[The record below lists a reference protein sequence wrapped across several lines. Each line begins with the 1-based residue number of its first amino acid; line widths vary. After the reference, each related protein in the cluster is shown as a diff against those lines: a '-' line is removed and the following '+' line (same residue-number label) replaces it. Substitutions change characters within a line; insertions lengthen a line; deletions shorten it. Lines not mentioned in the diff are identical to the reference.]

1 MLLSLY
7 LQKRQFPLYPV
18 KSPLPPNLKLQSKSG
33 QIRPLT
39 LPQDLYDPLIDYKSN
54 IDSHTLP
61 LKCSKPA
68 AYVTTHSLY
77 LSCNPN
83 PLTPPPMAPID
94 PHSFTDSS
102 HPLATHISLSLYFDF
117 SSSTILASA
126 LLSLSSPHSG
136 PISLDARSLSIS
148 AVLNPQTL
156 SPLPFS
162 LSSTTDPVKGQSLT
176 VSLSNLSQFL
186 IVFSTSPSSSA
197 LQWLS
202 PPQTFGKTFPF
213 VYTQCQAIHARSIF
227 PCQDTPA
234 ARIRYSARLNVPR
247 QLAAVMAARHVD
259 RRPPASGEAVMACD
273 DAIWCGEGRVVEEFV
288 MEQSIP
294 PYLFAF
300 AVGEIGSREVGP
312 RTRVYAEAAG
322 EVLDAASRE
331 FAGTDEMIRVGE
343 RLFGAY
349 EWERFDLLVLPPS
362 FPYGGME
369 NPRMVFLTPT
379 VIKGDASGGQVVAHE
394 LAHSWTGNLITNKT
408 NDHFWLNEG
417 FTTYAERRIV
427 EAVQGEDIAALNI
440 GIGWRGLVEEM
451 ERFKDNMEFTKL
463 KTNQEGVDPDD
474 VYSQVPYEKGFQFL
488 WRIERQIGR
497 PAFDEFLKKYIATF
511 KFQSIDTDMFL
522 NFLKA
527 NVPGIENEIDLELW
541 TEGTGIPSDAMEPVS
556 NIYAKIVSLANE
568 FKLGRMPRE
577 DEVADW
583 RGQEWE
589 LYLENLPKSVEA
601 SQLSALDAC
610 YRLAESKDYEVKV
623 AFLQLA
629 ISSGC
634 RDHHSEVERTLKEV
648 GRMKYLRPLY
658 TALVQGSGKEEEK
671 IFAKRIFLE
680 ARDCY
685 HPIAQGVVESI
696 LSKHL

>member
-1 MLLSLY
+1 
-7 LQKRQFPLYPV
+7 
-18 KSPLPPNLKLQSKSG
+18 
-33 QIRPLT
+33 
-39 LPQDLYDPLIDYKSN
+39 
-54 IDSHTLP
+54 
-61 LKCSKPA
+61 
-68 AYVTTHSLY
+68 
-77 LSCNPN
+77 
-83 PLTPPPMAPID
+83 MAPID

-102 HPLATHISLSLYFDF
+102 HPLATHISLSLFFDF
-117 SSSTILASA
+117 SSSTIHSSA
-126 LLSLSSPHSG
+126 LLSLPTPHSG
-136 PISLDARSLSIS
+136 PISLDTRSLSINS
-148 AVLNPQTL
+148 VFDPLTKT
-156 SPLPFS
+156 PLPFS
-162 LSSTTDPVKGQSLT
+162 LSSPSDPIKGQSLT
-176 VSLSNLSQFL
+176 ISLSNHSK
-186 IVFSTSPSSSA
+186 FSIIFTTSPSSSA

-202 PPQTFGKTFPF
+202 PPQTFNKSLPF
-213 VYTQCQAIHARSIF
+213 VYTQCQSIHARSVF

-234 ARIRYSARLNVPR
+234 ARICYSARLNLPR
-247 QLAAVMAARHVD
+247 QLFSVMSARHVE
-259 RRPPASGEAVMACD
+259 RRAPGAGEAAMACD
-273 DAIWCGEGRVVEEFV
+273 DSMWCAEGRMVEEFV
-288 MEQSIP
+288 MEQPIP

-300 AVGEIGSREVGP
+300 AVGEIGFREVGP
-312 RTRVYAEAAG
+312 RTRVYAEAVPA
-322 EVLDAASRE
+322 VLDAAARE
-331 FAGTDEMIRVGE
+331 FSGTEDMIRVGE
-343 RLFGAY
+343 GLFGPY

-379 VIKGDASGGQVVAHE
+379 VIKGDASGAQVVAHE

-427 EAVQGEDIAALNI
+427 EAVQGEDRAALNI

-497 PAFDEFLKKYIATF
+497 PAFDDFLKKYIATF

-527 NVPGIENEIDLELW
+527 NVPGIENEIDLKLW
-541 TEGTGIPSDAMEPVS
+541 TEGTGIPPDAMEPVS
-556 NIYAKIVSLANE
+556 NIYTKIVSLANE
-568 FKLGRMPRE
+568 FKQGRMPRE

-583 RGQEWE
+583 HGQEWE

-601 SQLSALDAC
+601 SQLTALDAH

-623 AFLQLA
+623 GFLQLA
-629 ISSGC
+629 ISSKC
-634 RDHHSEVERTLKEV
+634 RDYYSEVERTLKEV

-658 TALVQGSGKEEEK
+658 SALVQGVGKEEEK
-671 IFAKRIFLE
+671 VFAKRVFSE

-696 LSKHL
+696 FSKHL